1 MFADSSNTRERS
13 DIINTAITDEPLEE
27 SNRQLNATV
36 VHLSESII
44 HLKKLNKELNA
55 KYNKQREFV
64 SLAAHELRSPIL
76 PILGTLELIE
86 YEFEES
92 DKTEITLKKEY
103 FERLI
108 RNTKRLERL
117 ASEILD
123 VTKIDDLSL
132 RLNKK
137 YFNLKEIVLDI
148 VQDHRGELEKSNGN
162 TKLSYEFEIEEEE
175 NEVPTRQ
182 NSFSKNIFIN
192 ADKNRIIQVID
203 NLLTNAIKFT
213 KEGMVSIS
221 VTEKEGKKHN
231 DRIIV
236 SVRDNGTGIHPE
248 ILQRLFSRFITGSE
262 IGTGLGLFISK
273 NIVEAHGGSIGGE
286 NNTDGKGATFVFS
299 LPSEENYNNPY
310 PYH

>member
-13 DIINTAITDEPLEE
+13 DIINTVIPDEPLEE

-36 VHLSESII
+36 DHLRESIN

-108 RNTKRLERL
+108 RNTKRLQRL

-123 VTKIDDLSL
+123 VTKIDDQSL
-132 RLNKK
+132 RLNKTD
-137 YFNLKEIVLDI
+137 FNLKELVLDL
-148 VQDHRGELEKSNGN
+148 VQDHRRELEKSNGN
-162 TKLSYEFEIEEEE
+162 TKLSYEFKVEEEE
-175 NEVPTRQ
+175 NKAFRRQ
-182 NSFSKNIFIN
+182 DDFSTDIFIN
-192 ADKNRIIQVID
+192 ADKNRINQVID

-213 KEGMVSIS
+213 KEGIVSIS
-221 VTEKEGKKHN
+221 ITKKKCKNHT

-236 SVRDNGTGIHPE
+236 GVRDTGAGIHPE
-248 ILQRLFSRFITGSE
+248 ILPRLFSRFITGSE

-299 LPSEENYNNPY
+299 LPSEENNNNPY
-310 PYH
+310 PHH